1 MDQET
6 SKLNHII
13 QIMREECNREL
24 VAMKDKLEGFVKEV
38 NSELTQVAVNTK
50 IMTDSI
56 SKDIYK

>member
-13 QIMREECNREL
+13 QIVREECNREL
-24 VAMKDKLEGFVKEV
+24 VAMKDKFEGFVKAV
-38 NSELTQVAVNTK
+38 NSELTQVAVNTT
-50 IMTDSI
+50 IMTDCI